1 MALWGKS
8 TSAASR
14 PKWLGGDGA
23 QGASGAKEDA
33 FATTRGWELRPGTAA
48 SGNDN
53 TSAQP
58 EVLVHLGGL
67 SATLGAANVLSV
79 DFTAGTYA
87 HDGSADFD
95 IVYTFDEAIT
105 ITSAAATANNTVSNK
120 INMSMQC
127 LGPTDMVSDAS
138 MKMQY
143 YSGSGTNKLTF
154 RGRIPAAAVASG
166 YVALSDGT
174 AAVATDGSS
183 AAVDANGTTVTA
195 VDGDHHGGSAVGG
208 PDAGTSI
215 WGAAV
220 KKTGST
226 VNTLTTTAGSSSGS
240 SALVLTGVTFG

>member
-87 HDGSADFD
+87 HAGATDFD
-95 IVYTFDEAIT
+95 MVYTFDEAIT
-105 ITSAAATANNTVSNK
+105 VTSATATANNTTSNK
-120 INMSMQC
+120 INVSMQC
-127 LGPTDMVSDAS
+127 LGPTDMVSDAD

-154 RGRIPAAAVASG
+154 RGRIPAAAVAGG
-166 YVALSDGT
+166 YIAVADGT
-174 AAVATDGSS
+174 AAMSTDGTS

-208 PDAGTSI
+208 PDASTSI
-215 WGAAV
+215 WGVAV
-220 KKTGST
+220 AKTGST
-226 VNTLTTTAGSSSGS
+226 AYTLAATSGSSSGS
-240 SALVLTGVTFG
+240 SSLVLTGVTFG

>member
-1 MALWGKS
+1 MGLWGKS
-8 TSAASR
+8 TTTESR

-33 FATTRGWELRPGTAA
+33 FANTAGWALRAGTAA

-53 TSAQP
+53 TNAQV
-58 EVLVHLGGL
+58 EVIACVSGL
-67 SATLGAANVLSV
+67 STTLGAANVLSV

-87 HDGSADFD
+87 HAGATNFD
-95 IVYTFDEAIT
+95 MVYTFDEAIT
-105 ITSAAATANNTVSNK
+105 VTSATATADNVVSNK
-120 INMSMQC
+120 INIVMLC
-127 LGPTDMVSDAS
+127 LGPTDLVSDAT

-166 YVALSDGT
+166 YIALSDGT
-174 AAVATDGSS
+174 AAMATDGSS
-183 AAVDANGTTVTA
+183 AAVDASGVTVTA

-208 PDAGTSI
+208 PDASTSI
-215 WGAAV
+215 WGVAV

-226 VNTLTTTAGSSSGS
+226 ANTLTATSGSSSGS
-240 SALVLTGVTFG
+240 SSLVLTGVVFG